1 MKNFA
6 TAFAVTVLLSSCA
19 SYRPILNDNAQYQ
32 KVGEAAAEADIDACM
47 QKADAFLEKHKE
59 ERAMKQAGR
68 EAVGGAI
75 LGGVLGAL
83 SGRGLEG
90 AAGGAAIG
98 GAVGA
103 GAGYAG
109 QKAKDNLTPD
119 ELKQAY
125 VQKCLQQKNYEVIGW
140 K

>member
-1 MKNFA
+1 MKHLMPAFA
-6 TAFAVTVLLSSCA
+6 TVLLLSSCA

-68 EAVGGAI
+68 EAVGGAVV
-75 LGGVLGAL
+75 GGVLGAL
-83 SGRGLEG
+83 TGRGLEG
-90 AAGGAAIG
+90 AAGGAVIG

-103 GAGYAG
+103 GSGYV
-109 QKAKDNLTPD
+109 KEKSKDNLTPD